1 MRTSLN
7 GKRRNPKKILRRRS
21 SSGAELLLADAMESS
36 TSSSGSA
43 WYRFKKEL
51 GKRAD
56 SDIHLNSRRGS
67 LPVEALTAGL
77 GKTQTFEFKYEQFFT
92 KYTCHAINSINLSKS
107 WPSSKE
113 ENKGYSIKG
122 NYLHISGILKNV
134 KIKYA
139 VIASLIKFFTNGC
152 KTLN

>member
-1 MRTSLN
+1 MFYVLILGARDFVDGHAHPDPSNYAVISSSSSQRCESSTVLMRTSLN

-21 SSGAELLLADAMESS
+21 SSGAELLLADTMESS

-56 SDIHLNSRRGS
+56 SDIHLNKRRGS

-77 GKTQTFEFKYEQFFT
+77 GKILYNQVKYIQ
-92 KYTCHAINSINLSKS
+92 IN
-107 WPSSKE
+107 KE
-113 ENKGYSIKG
+113 IYIFPAN
-122 NYLHISGILKNV
+122 
-134 KIKYA
+134 
-139 VIASLIKFFTNGC
+139 
-152 KTLN
+152 